1 MEEERPKFQT
11 SIQIPMSSRQSSKAS
26 QKNEAGTARD
36 EASAASGSNGA
47 GDNVDKIRELLFGE
61 QMVGYEARFNALE
74 AKLTS
79 EIESMR
85 QSVED
90 ALADLR
96 SHLEKR
102 ADEVEDAS
110 VARADLADSLEKLAA
125 KLRG

>member
-1 MEEERPKFQT
+1 
-11 SIQIPMSSRQSSKAS
+11 MSARQNTKTN
-26 QKNEAGTARD
+26 QNTEANGGRGETPAV
-36 EASAASGSNGA
+36 GSNG

-61 QMVGYEARFNALE
+61 QMVGYEARFKTLE
-74 AKLTS
+74 AKLTA

-85 QSVED
+85 QAVED
-90 ALADLR
+90 GLAELR
-96 SHLEKR
+96 THLEKR

>member
-1 MEEERPKFQT
+1 
-11 SIQIPMSSRQSSKAS
+11 MSSRQSSKAA
-26 QKNEAGTARD
+26 QGGETAARNEAPAV
-36 EASAASGSNGA
+36 SSNGG

-61 QMVGYEARFNALE
+61 QMVGYEARFKALE
-74 AKLTS
+74 TKLIS
-79 EIESMR
+79 EVESLR

-90 ALADLR
+90 SLAELR

-102 ADEVEDAS
+102 SDEVEDAS